1 MTQPTDS
8 DNKPLDPAQA
18 DIVRRLRRLMVFSS
32 LIMLAGFA
40 VVFGVIGYRMSTG
53 ASVPST
59 PPEASVSLPK
69 GARIVS
75 SAVADGKLAI
85 TLQIGTATEV
95 RFYDLGTL
103 QPRGRLILQPAP

>member
-8 DNKPLDPAQA
+8 DKPLDPAQA

-75 SAVADGKLAI
+75 STISDGKLAV
-85 TLQIGTATEV
+85 TMQIGAATEV
-95 RFYDLGTL
+95 RLYDLGTL